1 MRGLLLREYGWCRWM
16 NEYVA
21 IAMLSGLLSAFAQ
34 VLLKKSSGL
43 IYKSRLK
50 EYVNIYVISGYGI
63 TFLCM
68 IMMIIAFK
76 GLPLKYGAALESLI
90 YVYIM
95 VLGRFFLNEN
105 LTVKRVLGNLMIVC
119 GVCIYSLG

>member
-1 MRGLLLREYGWCRWM
+1 M

-21 IAMLSGLLSAFAQ
+21 IAMLSGLLSAFSQ
-34 VLLKKSSGL
+34 ILLKKSSGA
-43 IYKSRLK
+43 IYHSRIK

-68 IMMIIAFK
+68 ILMIVAFR
-76 GLPLKYGAALESLI
+76 GMPLKYGAAIESLV

-95 VLGRFFLNEN
+95 VLGRIFLNEK
-105 LTVKRVLGNLMIVC
+105 LTVRRMLGNLMIVC